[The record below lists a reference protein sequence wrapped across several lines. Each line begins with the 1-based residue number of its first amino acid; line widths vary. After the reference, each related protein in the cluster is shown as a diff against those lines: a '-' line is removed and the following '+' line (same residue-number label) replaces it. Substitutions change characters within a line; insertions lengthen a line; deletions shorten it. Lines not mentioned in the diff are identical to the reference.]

1 MQFSKLTEEE
11 ELMDDLIEARNHLK
25 HYINDGDNRSARDC
39 RDIIKD
45 LEADIAVI
53 RGADESDVEWS
64 TPAQTGIHSG
74 DIRYRLP

>member
-1 MQFSKLTEEE
+1 MRFSEVTEEE
-11 ELMDDLIEARNHLK
+11 ALIEDLLEARKHLK
-25 HYINDGDNRSARDC
+25 MYVNEGDNRSARDC

-53 RGADESDVEWS
+53 RGADESTVEWS

>member
-1 MQFSKLTEEE
+1 MRFSEVTEEE
-11 ELMDDLIEARNHLK
+11 ELMEDLTEARNHLK
-25 HYINDGDNRSARDC
+25 LYIKEGDKRSARDC

-45 LEADIAVI
+45 LEADLAVI
-53 RGADESDVEWS
+53 RGADERTVEWS